1 MTTENNSAVKS
12 SYFKVTDFGI
22 YEIKVRGAVNVPDKV
37 KLVMPKSTFI
47 EAFHKYT
54 TSDTTVD
61 TKAETSVYTE
71 AADHPITVGRQ
82 VWFIPEGHD
91 SPYCG
96 HVAGT
101 VIADFE
107 TGATK
112 YCIVS
117 DGRYFFSNRVKVLKN
132 VATSKEAAAYFN

>member
-1 MTTENNSAVKS
+1 MNVENNSAVKS
-12 SYFKVTDFGI
+12 ECFKVANFGI
-22 YEIKVRGAVNVPDKV
+22 YEITNVQGNRNEV
-37 KLVMPKSTFI
+37 KLVMPRNTFI
-47 EAFHKYT
+47 EAFHKYI
-54 TSDTTVD
+54 SADTTTD
-61 TKAETSVYTE
+61 TEVS
-71 AADHPITVGRQ
+71 DNPIELGSM
-82 VWFIPEGHD
+82 VWFIPEGHS

-117 DGRYFFSNRVKVLKN
+117 GERYFFSNRVKVLKN
-132 VATSKEAAAYFN
+132 VATSEEAAAYF